1 MDTLLELSLIIRLS
15 SLSLNILL
23 NGIYLGLVDDEL
35 LFNFIELV
43 VDLILKNQIL
53 FSIMAHCM
61 VSGLLRETVFVLL
74 HKFLND
80 DKPCLLFLESGLE
93 LVCLCELVCHF
104 ILHFLNLLAVL
115 LHFFVDTSLQILDLF
130 QISLSSL
137 NLDL

>member
-1 MDTLLELSLIIRLS
+1 
-15 SLSLNILL
+15 
-23 NGIYLGLVDDEL
+23 
-35 LFNFIELV
+35 
-43 VDLILKNQIL
+43 
-53 FSIMAHCM
+53 MAHCM

-93 LVCLCELVCHF
+93 LVCLCELVRHF